1 MDKCK
6 RKEREEE
13 EKERKL
19 NVKALES
26 DKSGQKLQCIDTW
39 KKGTV
44 LEEFSGFMACHL
56 KADLNWQW
64 IAQFKIS

>member
-26 DKSGQKLQCIDTW
+26 DKSGQKLQCNRH
-39 KKGTV
+39 
-44 LEEFSGFMACHL
+44 LEEGNSIRGVFWFYGLS
-56 KADLNWQW
+56 
-64 IAQFKIS
+64 S